1 MVLSSKLQN
10 MKINSQYCKNYY
22 MMKKFHFLILLLYF
36 SLFMEYIEYIVLPFI
51 YLQFNFLSKKYSSS
65 KTLILYDIINQKSG
79 TLSKNKE
86 KFK

>member
-1 MVLSSKLQN
+1 
-10 MKINSQYCKNYY
+10 
-22 MMKKFHFLILLLYF
+22 
-36 SLFMEYIEYIVLPFI
+36 MEYIEYIVLPFI

-79 TLSKNKE
+79 TLSKNNE

>member
-1 MVLSSKLQN
+1 

-36 SLFMEYIEYIVLPFI
+36 SLFMEYIEYIVQPFI
-51 YLQFNFLSKKYSSS
+51 YLQFNFLSKQYSSS
-65 KTLILYDIINQKSG
+65 KTLILFDIINQKIG
-79 TLSKNKE
+79 ALSKKND